1 MVSVKNADMREAV
14 KRKTIF
20 DMKRKWQIRELRPY
34 DRAKR
39 WKVCG
44 LK

>member
-1 MVSVKNADMREAV
+1 MGVENAGMREAV

-34 DRAKR
+34 DRPKR
-39 WKVCG
+39 WKVGG